1 MSGTEIL
8 APAGS
13 LESLKA
19 AVNCGADAVYIG
31 GKQFSARQN
40 AANFDNAELKQA
52 ADLCHLHNIKIYLTV
67 NTIIFDN
74 QVNEFAEFIKN
85 AANAGIDA
93 FIVQD
98 FGAAEIIRV
107 FERLPV
113 LKHAEII
120 RNIVPD
126 ANIHGSTQMTIH
138 SVKGAQLLK
147 ELGFKRVV
155 ISRELTEKQ
164 IQEICSTGIE
174 TEVFVHGALCMCM
187 SGQCYLSSLIGQRS
201 ANRGFCAQPCR
212 LPYSVYKNPQFN
224 GLSLKDLSLVNH
236 LQKLSDIGVFSLKIE
251 GRMKRPEYVA
261 AAVCACRQS
270 LNGQTPDMALLRSI
284 FSRSGFTDGYFT
296 GKFSNMFGSRE
307 KEDVIAAKDIL
318 PDIRKKYSHEKKS
331 GKLDF
336 YAEIKKDNPVKLT
349 VSDDCDSV
357 TVTGEIPE
365 TAINKPIDFTYLE
378 RQLSKLGGTIYQFGN
393 LNADIDDG
401 LSLSAKTIN
410 ALRRN
415 AVEALN
421 LKSIKRNTP
430 EYICVPL
437 DIDPENKI
445 ESLKEIRVRISNQNQ
460 LDAVSEADR
469 IIIPTNVFLNNRY
482 ENISKIIIE
491 PPRFIY
497 NEAEIFGV
505 LKKCKSL
512 GAEHL
517 MCSNPAYI
525 KIGKELGFKL
535 HGDFGLNTANSYSLN
550 FLKKMNFED
559 TVLSF
564 EMKLK
569 QISSLRKA
577 ISTGIIAYGYLPVM
591 LTKNCPIKNEV
602 GCEKCKKIIFDRT
615 GRANKIVCH
624 GNYTEILNAQAL
636 YLADRLEDLKNI
648 SFITLYFTD
657 EGPDEIKKIID
668 EYRFGYSS
676 KDNITRGLYYRGV
689 I

>member
-98 FGAAEIIRV
+98 FGAAEIIR
-107 FERLPV
+107 
-113 LKHAEII
+113 
-120 RNIVPD
+120 NIVPD

-164 IQEICSTGIE
+164 IQEICSTEIE

-365 TAINKPIDFTYLE
+365 TAIKKPIDFTYLE

>member
-98 FGAAEIIRV
+98 FGAAEIIR
-107 FERLPV
+107 
-113 LKHAEII
+113 
-120 RNIVPD
+120 NIVPD

-155 ISRELTEKQ
+155 ISRELPEKQ

>member
-98 FGAAEIIRV
+98 FGA
-107 FERLPV
+107 
-113 LKHAEII
+113 AEII

-365 TAINKPIDFTYLE
+365 TAIKKPIDFTYLE

-421 LKSIKRNTP
+421 LKAIKRNTP

-668 EYRFGYSS
+668 EYRFGYSA

>member
-52 ADLCHLHNIKIYLTV
+52 TDLCHLHNIKIYLTV

-98 FGAAEIIRV
+98 FGAAEIIR
-107 FERLPV
+107 
-113 LKHAEII
+113 
-120 RNIVPD
+120 NIVPD

-155 ISRELTEKQ
+155 ISRELTVKQ

-365 TAINKPIDFTYLE
+365 TAIKKPIDFTYLE
-378 RQLSKLGGTIYQFGN
+378 RQLSKLGGTIYKFGN
-393 LNADIDDG
+393 LSADIDDG

-668 EYRFGYSS
+668 EYRFGYSA

>member
-98 FGAAEIIRV
+98 FGA
-107 FERLPV
+107 
-113 LKHAEII
+113 AEII

-365 TAINKPIDFTYLE
+365 TAIKKPIDFTYLE
-378 RQLSKLGGTIYQFGN
+378 RQLSKLGGTIYKFGN
-393 LNADIDDG
+393 LSADIDEG
-401 LSLSAKTIN
+401 LILSAKSIN
-410 ALRRN
+410 ALRRE
-415 AVEALN
+415 AVEL
-421 LKSIKRNTP
+421 LDQKTIKRNTP

-517 MCSNPAYI
+517 MCSNPSYI

-668 EYRFGYSS
+668 EYRFGYSA

>member
-98 FGAAEIIRV
+98 FGA
-107 FERLPV
+107 
-113 LKHAEII
+113 AEII

-393 LNADIDDG
+393 LNADIDEG
-401 LSLSAKTIN
+401 LILSAKSIN
-410 ALRRN
+410 ALRRE
-415 AVEALN
+415 AVEL
-421 LKSIKRNTP
+421 LDQKTIKRNTP

-437 DIDPENKI
+437 DIGLENKI

>member
-98 FGAAEIIRV
+98 FGA
-107 FERLPV
+107 
-113 LKHAEII
+113 AEII

-636 YLADRLEDLKNI
+636 YLADGLEDLKNI

>member
-98 FGAAEIIRV
+98 FGA
-107 FERLPV
+107 
-113 LKHAEII
+113 AEII

-525 KIGKELGFKL
+525 KIGKKLGFKL

>member
-98 FGAAEIIRV
+98 FGA
-107 FERLPV
+107 
-113 LKHAEII
+113 AEII

-378 RQLSKLGGTIYQFGN
+378 GQLSKLGGTIYQFGN

>member
-98 FGAAEIIRV
+98 FGA
-107 FERLPV
+107 
-113 LKHAEII
+113 AEII

-365 TAINKPIDFTYLE
+365 TAIKKPIDFTYLE

-505 LKKCKSL
+505 LKKCKNL

-668 EYRFGYSS
+668 EYRFGYSA

>member
-98 FGAAEIIRV
+98 FGA
-107 FERLPV
+107 
-113 LKHAEII
+113 AEII

-517 MCSNPAYI
+517 MSSNPAYI

>member
-52 ADLCHLHNIKIYLTV
+52 TDLCHLHNIKIYLTV

-98 FGAAEIIRV
+98 FGA
-107 FERLPV
+107 
-113 LKHAEII
+113 AEII

-164 IQEICSTGIE
+164 IQEICSTEIE

-261 AAVCACRQS
+261 AAICACRQS

-365 TAINKPIDFTYLE
+365 TAIKKPIDFTYLE

-668 EYRFGYSS
+668 EYRFGYSA

>member
-52 ADLCHLHNIKIYLTV
+52 TDLCHLHNIKIYLTV

-98 FGAAEIIRV
+98 FGA
-107 FERLPV
+107 
-113 LKHAEII
+113 AEII

-365 TAINKPIDFTYLE
+365 TAIKKPIDFTYLE

-437 DIDPENKI
+437 DIGLENKI

>member
-98 FGAAEIIRV
+98 FGA
-107 FERLPV
+107 
-113 LKHAEII
+113 AEII

-365 TAINKPIDFTYLE
+365 TAIKKPIDFTYLE

-437 DIDPENKI
+437 DIGLENKI

-591 LTKNCPIKNEV
+591 LTKNCPRKNEV

>member
-98 FGAAEIIRV
+98 FGA
-107 FERLPV
+107 
-113 LKHAEII
+113 AEII

-437 DIDPENKI
+437 DIDPEKKI

>member
-13 LESLKA
+13 LDSLKA

-52 ADLCHLHNIKIYLTV
+52 TDLCHLHNIKIYLTV

-98 FGAAEIIRV
+98 FGA
-107 FERLPV
+107 
-113 LKHAEII
+113 AEII

-261 AAVCACRQS
+261 ATVCACRQS

-365 TAINKPIDFTYLE
+365 TAIKKPIDFTYLE
-378 RQLSKLGGTIYQFGN
+378 RQLSKLGGTIYKFGN
-393 LNADIDDG
+393 LSADIDDG

-517 MCSNPAYI
+517 MCSNPTYI

>member
-98 FGAAEIIRV
+98 FGA
-107 FERLPV
+107 
-113 LKHAEII
+113 AEII

-251 GRMKRPEYVA
+251 GRMKRPEYVG
-261 AAVCACRQS
+261 AAVCSCRQS
-270 LNGQTPDMALLRSI
+270 LNVQTPDMALLRSI

-378 RQLSKLGGTIYQFGN
+378 RQLSKLDGTIYQFGN

>member
-98 FGAAEIIRV
+98 FGA
-107 FERLPV
+107 
-113 LKHAEII
+113 AEII

-212 LPYSVYKNPQFN
+212 LPYSVYKNPQIN

>member
-98 FGAAEIIRV
+98 FGA
-107 FERLPV
+107 
-113 LKHAEII
+113 AEII

-602 GCEKCKKIIFDRT
+602 GCEKYKKIIFDRT

-668 EYRFGYSS
+668 EYRFGYSA

>member
-98 FGAAEIIRV
+98 FGA
-107 FERLPV
+107 
-113 LKHAEII
+113 AEII

-318 PDIRKKYSHEKKS
+318 PNIRKKYSHEKKS

>member
-52 ADLCHLHNIKIYLTV
+52 TDLCHLHNIKIYLTV

-98 FGAAEIIRV
+98 FGA
-107 FERLPV
+107 
-113 LKHAEII
+113 AEII

-336 YAEIKKDNPVKLT
+336 YAEIKKDSPVKLT
-349 VSDDCDSV
+349 VSDSFESV
-357 TVTGEIPE
+357 TVYGEIPE
-365 TAINKPIDFTYLE
+365 TAIKKPIDFTYLE
-378 RQLSKLGGTIYQFGN
+378 RQLSKLGGTIYKFGN
-393 LNADIDDG
+393 LSADIDDG

-445 ESLKEIRVRISNQNQ
+445 ESLKEIRVRTSNQNQ

-668 EYRFGYSS
+668 EYRFGYSA

>member
-98 FGAAEIIRV
+98 FGA
-107 FERLPV
+107 
-113 LKHAEII
+113 AEII

-349 VSDDCDSV
+349 VSDGCDSV

-393 LNADIDDG
+393 LNADIDEG
-401 LSLSAKTIN
+401 LILSAKSIN
-410 ALRRN
+410 ALRRE
-415 AVEALN
+415 AVEL
-421 LKSIKRNTP
+421 LDQKTIKRNTP

-437 DIDPENKI
+437 DIGLENKI

-668 EYRFGYSS
+668 EYRFGYSA

>member
-98 FGAAEIIRV
+98 FGAAEIIR
-107 FERLPV
+107 
-113 LKHAEII
+113 
-120 RNIVPD
+120 NIMPD

>member
-98 FGAAEIIRV
+98 FGA
-107 FERLPV
+107 
-113 LKHAEII
+113 AEII

-336 YAEIKKDNPVKLT
+336 YAEIKKDSPVKLT
-349 VSDDCDSV
+349 VSDGCDSV

-393 LNADIDDG
+393 LNADIDEG
-401 LSLSAKTIN
+401 LILSAKSIN
-410 ALRRN
+410 ALRRE
-415 AVEALN
+415 AVEL
-421 LKSIKRNTP
+421 LDQKTIKRNTP
-430 EYICVPL
+430 EHICVPL
-437 DIDPENKI
+437 DIGLENKI

-569 QISSLRKA
+569 QISLLRKSIA
-577 ISTGIIAYGYLPVM
+577 TGIIAYGYLPVM

>member
-98 FGAAEIIRV
+98 FGAAEIIR
-107 FERLPV
+107 
-113 LKHAEII
+113 
-120 RNIVPD
+120 NIVPD

-212 LPYSVYKNPQFN
+212 LPYSIYKNPQFN

-270 LNGQTPDMALLRSI
+270 LNGQTPDMAILRSI

-365 TAINKPIDFTYLE
+365 TAIKKPIDFTYLE

-577 ISTGIIAYGYLPVM
+577 ISTGIIAYGFLPVM

>member
-98 FGAAEIIRV
+98 FGA
-107 FERLPV
+107 
-113 LKHAEII
+113 AEII

-365 TAINKPIDFTYLE
+365 TAIKKPIDFTYLE

-624 GNYTEILNAQAL
+624 GNYTEILNAHAL

-668 EYRFGYSS
+668 EYRFGYSA

>member
-98 FGAAEIIRV
+98 FGA
-107 FERLPV
+107 
-113 LKHAEII
+113 AEII

-365 TAINKPIDFTYLE
+365 TAIKKPIDFTYLE
-378 RQLSKLGGTIYQFGN
+378 RQLSKLGGTIYKFGN
-393 LNADIDDG
+393 LSADIDDG

-491 PPRFIY
+491 PLRFIY

>member
-98 FGAAEIIRV
+98 FGA
-107 FERLPV
+107 
-113 LKHAEII
+113 AEII

-336 YAEIKKDNPVKLT
+336 YAEIKKDSPVKLT
-349 VSDDCDSV
+349 VSDSFESV
-357 TVTGEIPE
+357 TVYGEIPE
-365 TAINKPIDFTYLE
+365 TAIKKPIDFTYLE
-378 RQLSKLGGTIYQFGN
+378 RQLSKLGGTIYKFGN
-393 LNADIDDG
+393 LSADIDDG

>member
-98 FGAAEIIRV
+98 FGA
-107 FERLPV
+107 
-113 LKHAEII
+113 AEII

-668 EYRFGYSS
+668 EYRFGYSA

>member
-52 ADLCHLHNIKIYLTV
+52 TDLCHLHNIKIYLTV

-98 FGAAEIIRV
+98 FGA
-107 FERLPV
+107 
-113 LKHAEII
+113 AEII

-378 RQLSKLGGTIYQFGN
+378 RQLSKLGGTIYKFGN
-393 LNADIDDG
+393 LSADIDDG

-668 EYRFGYSS
+668 EYRFGYSA

>member
-52 ADLCHLHNIKIYLTV
+52 TDLCHLHNIKIYLTV

-98 FGAAEIIRV
+98 FGA
-107 FERLPV
+107 
-113 LKHAEII
+113 AEII

>member
-98 FGAAEIIRV
+98 FGA
-107 FERLPV
+107 
-113 LKHAEII
+113 AEII

-365 TAINKPIDFTYLE
+365 TAIKKPIDFTYLE

-437 DIDPENKI
+437 DIGLENKI

-676 KDNITRGLYYRGV
+676 KDNITRGLYYSGV

>member
-98 FGAAEIIRV
+98 FGA
-107 FERLPV
+107 
-113 LKHAEII
+113 AEII

-236 LQKLSDIGVFSLKIE
+236 LQKLSDIEVFSLKIE

>member
-98 FGAAEIIRV
+98 FGA
-107 FERLPV
+107 
-113 LKHAEII
+113 AEII

-365 TAINKPIDFTYLE
+365 TAIKKPIDFTYLE
-378 RQLSKLGGTIYQFGN
+378 RQLSKLGGTIYKFGN